1 MPRTKPF
8 RSHKEALGAL
18 LDLVQYRRVLDGL
31 RLTQEELIVFV
42 EAVRFHD
49 RNE

>member
-1 MPRTKPF
+1 MPKGTPF

-18 LDLVQYRRVLDGL
+18 LDLIQYRSVLNGFK
-31 RLTQEELIVFV
+31 LTEEERAVFV